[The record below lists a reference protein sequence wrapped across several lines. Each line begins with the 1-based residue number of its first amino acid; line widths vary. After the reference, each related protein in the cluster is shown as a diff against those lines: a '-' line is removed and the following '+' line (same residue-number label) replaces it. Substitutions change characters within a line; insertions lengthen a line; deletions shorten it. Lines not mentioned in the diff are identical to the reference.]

1 MTLSVIIPC
10 YNERDTIEAVVNAV
24 RSGAVQRVEIIVVD
38 DSSRDGTRE
47 ILDRQPPGWVNKIVY
62 HGANRGR
69 GAALRTGFQHATGDF
84 VIIQDADLEYDPKE
98 SPQLLEPLLS
108 RKADVVIGSRSMGE
122 DLVALFISGTWSV
135 TRY

>member
-69 GAALRTGFQHATGDF
+69 
-84 VIIQDADLEYDPKE
+84 
-98 SPQLLEPLLS
+98 
-108 RKADVVIGSRSMGE
+108 
-122 DLVALFISGTWSV
+122 
-135 TRY
+135 